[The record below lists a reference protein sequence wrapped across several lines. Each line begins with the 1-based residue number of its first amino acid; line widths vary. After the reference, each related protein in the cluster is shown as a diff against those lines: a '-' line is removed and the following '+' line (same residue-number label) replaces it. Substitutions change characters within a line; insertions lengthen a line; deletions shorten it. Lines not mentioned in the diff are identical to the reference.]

1 MPGERGDGVDEPL
14 DYRVALTI
22 AADEIT
28 ADYAGIRVDLPA
40 NERVSVR
47 FMDADGRDEVF
58 IKAWE
63 RKPATP

>member
-1 MPGERGDGVDEPL
+1 VQ
-14 DYRVALTI
+14 I
-22 AADEIT
+22 AALVDRSGRELPLN

-40 NERVSVR
+40 HERVSVR

-63 RKPATP
+63 KKSASP

>member
-1 MPGERGDGVDEPL
+1 VDRSGRELPL
-14 DYRVALTI
+14 N
-22 AADEIT
+22 

-40 NERVSVR
+40 HERVSVR

-63 RKPATP
+63 KKSASP